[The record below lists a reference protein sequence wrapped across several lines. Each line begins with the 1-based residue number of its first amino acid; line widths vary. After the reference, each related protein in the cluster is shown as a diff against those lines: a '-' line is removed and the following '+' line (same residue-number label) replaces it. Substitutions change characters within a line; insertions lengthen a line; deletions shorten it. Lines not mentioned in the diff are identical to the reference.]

1 MDRRGG
7 QAATLRVLFEA
18 ALEYPPG
25 SRADFLREAT
35 PDPELRAA
43 VAGLLEAHEATLD
56 PFEQLLAQEVAEV
69 LGAQGD
75 AWVGAQV
82 GPYRLERLLGIG
94 GMGAV
99 YEGVRSDEQF
109 RMRTAVK
116 LLGPGLQG
124 ELAVRRFRFER
135 QILANLEH
143 PNIASLLDGGVTPA
157 GLPYLVMEY
166 VDGEPITTW
175 CNHRR
180 LGVQERVD
188 LFLQVCDAVRHA
200 HRGLVVHRDLKP
212 GNILVTGDGTV
223 KLLDFGIAKLLREP
237 GDGEEFPATFAGLR
251 AGTPA
256 YASPEQMRGL
266 AVGTAT
272 DVYSLGVVLFELLTG
287 ERPLAVEDLPP
298 GEAERVVCEVEP
310 PPPSTVVGA
319 PAAALLGERGEGR
332 LRRRLEGDLDAILLM
347 ALRKEP
353 ERRFGSVE
361 AMATDLRNWMAG
373 HPVSARRD
381 GLAYRAGKFVRRRR
395 VELASAAVV
404 ALTLVGGVV
413 STLREARETEV
424 ERARAVAINE
434 FLLTMLGAADPGSLG
449 PDATV
454 RSVLDTAA
462 ENAEALA
469 AQPELEA
476 EIRSAIGRSYV
487 GLGEYAVARSHLQR
501 TFDLR
506 RSLTP
511 GGDRGTAL
519 AMLNVGGTYEFEG
532 NYAAADSLYGE
543 ALALFRAST
552 DPSDRELASVLND
565 VARLRHNLG
574 ELESAEGLY
583 RESIEARVRNGGP
596 DDPGLLVSYNNLAV
610 LLADR
615 GQLAEADSLHR
626 LAVVSARRIHGDR
639 HPQVASALNNYA
651 GVLDRSGR
659 IEAADSVMRQVVE
672 LRRDLLGPEHPDY
685 AWSLFNHAQILLAL
699 ERWTEAEERARE
711 VLALRGTTL
720 PETHTA
726 VSTAMQAL
734 GVARVRQGAAE
745 EGEAWL
751 RESVELRRAS
761 FPEGHWLVASGQSV
775 LAGELIGMGQYG
787 AAEAL
792 LLEAEPQLVA
802 QLGGEA
808 GPVRDARDRL
818 VRLYEEWGREAEA
831 ERWRGE
837 RDGA

>member
-1 MDRRGG
+1 MTSGETRP
-7 QAATLRVLFEA
+7 ATLRLLFEA
-18 ALEYPPG
+18 ALEHP
-25 SRADFLREAT
+25 RADRAGFLEAAT

-43 VAGLLEAHEATLD
+43 VAGLLDAHEATRD
-56 PFEQLLAQEVAEV
+56 PFERLLSEEMAD
-69 LGAQGD
+69 LLNGSRPLSG
-75 AWVGAQV
+75 GQV
-82 GPYRLERLLGIG
+82 GPYRLERLLGVG

-109 RMRTAVK
+109 RMRVAVK

-135 QILANLEH
+135 QVLANLEH

-166 VDGEPITTW
+166 VDGDPITTW
-175 CNHRR
+175 CDTRQ
-180 LGVQERVD
+180 LGVRERVV

-200 HRGLVVHRDLKP
+200 HQGLVIHRDLKP

-237 GDGEEFPATFAGLR
+237 EAGEEFPATFAGVR

-287 ERPLAVEDLPP
+287 ERPLAVDDLTPA
-298 GEAERVVCEVEP
+298 EAERVVSEMEP
-310 PPPSTVVGA
+310 PPPSAVVGSGSVA
-319 PAAALLGERGEGR
+319 IRGERGEGR
-332 LRRRLEGDLDAILLM
+332 LRRRLEGDLDAIILM

-361 AMATDLRNWMAG
+361 ALAADLRRWLDG
-373 HPVSARRD
+373 LPVSARRD
-381 GLAYRAGKFVRRRR
+381 GLVYRTGKLLRRRR
-395 VELASAAVV
+395 LEMISAAVV
-404 ALTLVGGVV
+404 TLTILVGVGA
-413 STLREARETEV
+413 TLREARETEV

-454 RSVLDTAA
+454 RSVLDVAA
-462 ENAEALA
+462 GNAGDLE

-476 EIRSAIGRSYV
+476 EVRSAIGGSYV
-487 GLGEYAVARSHLQR
+487 GLGEYAVARTHFQR
-501 TFDLR
+501 AFDIR
-506 RSLTP
+506 RALAP
-511 GGDRGTAL
+511 DGDRATAM
-519 AMLNVGGTYEFEG
+519 AMLGLGGTHEFEG
-532 NYAAADSLYGE
+532 DYAVADSLYGE

-552 DPSDRELASVLND
+552 VPSDPELGSVLNE

-583 RESIEARVRNGGP
+583 RESIAARIRSGGI

-615 GQLAEADSLHR
+615 GALAEADSLHR

-659 IEAADSVMRQVVE
+659 LEAADSVMREVVQM
-672 LRRDLLGPEHPDY
+672 RRELLGPEHPDY
-685 AWSLFNHAQILLAL
+685 AWSLFNHAQILLAM
-699 ERWTEAEERARE
+699 ERWGEAEERARE

-726 VSTAMQAL
+726 VATAMQAL
-734 GVARVRQGAAE
+734 GVARVRQGAAA
-745 EGEAWL
+745 EGESWL
-751 RESVELRRAS
+751 RESMELRRTS
-761 FPEGHWLVASGQSV
+761 LPEGHWLVASSGSV
-775 LAGELIGMGQYG
+775 LAGELIGMGKHEE
-787 AAEAL
+787 AEPL

-802 QLGGEA
+802 QLGPDA
-808 GPVRDARDRL
+808 VPVRDARMRL
-818 VRLYEEWGREAEA
+818 VRLYEAWGREADA
-831 ERWRGE
+831 ERWRAVSGVP
-837 RDGA
+837 